1 MRKFIICFVM
11 AISIMLGLCACQEV
25 IVDEG
30 QERIVHDGTFVEIK
44 VNIESCNYIVYDRNT
59 KVVYYL
65 ETATANDGGHLS
77 PYLIYQNG
85 ALYGAIFQDGEIVP
99 VPYAYAPLE

>member
-1 MRKFIICFVM
+1 MKKFIICFILV
-11 AISIMLGLCACQEV
+11 ISIMLGLCACHPTVVDDQGVERTMLNGFV
-25 IVDEG
+25 IIHEQG
-30 QERIVHDGTFVEIK
+30 RTGSCTFV
-44 VNIESCNYIVYDRNT
+44 VYHQVT

-65 ETATANDGGHLS
+65 ESDSYNGFLS
-77 PYLIYQNG
+77 PYIIYQDG